1 MASTAE
7 YDSSTQY
14 FESLRG
20 YVLSPFPTALR
31 IISHEREQV
40 KAELRA
46 FETFLDRVE
55 EIECEPPQWRHAD
68 GIDGAKSR
76 KLPKVRDAYQQT
88 VMSVDHYDEVYNN
101 TLFADVEAEFGS
113 ELAAV
118 VHPTTETSF
127 TERTR
132 GLVVTAAKNSIQQR
146 TAMLERLDAEEQS
159 LETAQEQ
166 IRDFVEELDGAHIP
180 YWYAKTFLT
189 RIDEVAC
196 NRQAMIRRTQTS
208 GFTNGHQLCEYLYA
222 DERWTYPVLTG
233 LGRLRETIVVP
244 EK

>member
-20 YVLSPFPTALR
+20 YVLSPFPAARR
-31 IISHEREQV
+31 IISQEQTQIE
-40 KAELRA
+40 AELRG
-46 FETFLDRVE
+46 FETFLDRIE
-55 EIECEPPQWRHAD
+55 DIECEQPQWRYAE
-68 GIDGAKSR
+68 GIDGSQSR
-76 KLPKVRDAYQQT
+76 KLTKVRDAYQGT
-88 VMSVDHYDEVYNN
+88 VMSVAHYDEVYDN
-101 TLFADVEAEFGS
+101 TLLEDIEAEFGS

-132 GLVVTAAKNSIQQR
+132 ELVVTAAKNSIQQR

-159 LETAQEQ
+159 LVNAQEQ
-166 IRDFVEELDGAHIP
+166 IEGLVEELDGARIP
-180 YWYAKTFLT
+180 YWYATTFLT
-189 RIDEVAC
+189 RIEELAC
-196 NRQAMIRRTQTS
+196 DRQTMIRRTQTS

-233 LGRLRETIVVP
+233 LGRLRETVVVP
-244 EK
+244 EE